1 MQGQMMRRGVLWA
14 VGVAATLCVSV
25 TAVAAA
31 PVATSPKPPT
41 PAQLHAA
48 SAKLVADA
56 RKVGT
61 LNLYTSA
68 DPVTAQKLADAFGK
82 KYGIKVT
89 FTRLTSGPIAA
100 RYTAE
105 AQAGNFA
112 ADVVL
117 IGDPYFLAT
126 ALSKGWMLPMNPTT
140 VPNVATLE
148 KKFKFYGSVGVAI
161 SRVDGFVPNTKL
173 VSPSDYPKTWEDLTK
188 PRWKGKLF
196 GPDPRGVPV
205 NMGLY
210 QLLRI
215 KYGDQL
221 LRAFQQEGV
230 QPVSSMVTGVQLV
243 AAGER
248 DAAFGANEGH
258 MNPLLATAPNA
269 PVTLIHLQGINCGFV
284 WSAGVSKTS
293 PNPAGGQLFVNWLLS
308 AQGQVIFNTTQ
319 HTNGV
324 LPNVK
329 IPGSDPLG
337 PKFITISTNVSQENQ
352 QKILQLLGLS

>member
-14 VGVAATLCVSV
+14 VGTAATLFVSV

-31 PVATSPKPPT
+31 PVAKAPKPPT
-41 PAQLHAA
+41 KAQLHAA

-68 DPVTAQKLADAFGK
+68 DPVTAQKLGDAFGK

-105 AQAGNFA
+105 AQAGNFP

-126 ALSKGWMLPMNPTT
+126 ALSKGWVMPMNPTT

-173 VSPSDYPKTWEDLTK
+173 VSPADYPKPWEDRSAWRAGQHGAL
-188 PRWKGKLF
+188 PAPARQVRRLA
-196 GPDPRGVPV
+196 PAVVP
-205 NMGLY
+205 
-210 QLLRI
+210 
-215 KYGDQL
+215 
-221 LRAFQQEGV
+221 
-230 QPVSSMVTGVQLV
+230 
-243 AAGER
+243 AAGR
-248 DAAFGANEGH
+248 
-258 MNPLLATAPNA
+258 
-269 PVTLIHLQGINCGFV
+269 
-284 WSAGVSKTS
+284 
-293 PNPAGGQLFVNWLLS
+293 AGGLEHGDRR
-308 AQGQVIFNTTQ
+308 AAGR
-319 HTNGV
+319 GRRARR
-324 LPNVK
+324 
-329 IPGSDPLG
+329 
-337 PKFITISTNVSQENQ
+337 
-352 QKILQLLGLS
+352 GLRRQRGAHEPAARDRA